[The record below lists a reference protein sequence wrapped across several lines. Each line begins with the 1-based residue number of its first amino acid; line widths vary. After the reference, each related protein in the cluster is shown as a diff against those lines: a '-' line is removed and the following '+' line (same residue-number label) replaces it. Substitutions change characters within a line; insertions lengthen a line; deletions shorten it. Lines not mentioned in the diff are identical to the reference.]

1 MRLVPERI
9 SAAWIGT
16 LTDDDLVDV
25 EARLHARFVD
35 LERREKK
42 SRGAKYDLLR
52 RHEPRR
58 KVRRDAV
65 RTDRPH
71 GGACRRECHRGG

>member
-52 RHEPRR
+52 SPPDVMDAWDRWSRVNTATRGRALNPRR
-58 KVRRDAV
+58 
-65 RTDRPH
+65 RP
-71 GGACRRECHRGG
+71 

>member
-42 SRGAKYDLLR
+42 SRAANMIPGFTTS
-52 RHEPRR
+52 PP
-58 KVRRDAV
+58 AV
-65 RTDRPH
+65 TVGGSQRPETT
-71 GGACRRECHRGG
+71 A